1 LPSVRDRGYGH
12 TFLKEEEVMERRTI
26 NIFDLVGGNA
36 AVSTEDGE
44 RLFETISAFLEKG
57 FEVVLDFANIETL
70 LTTFLNAGIG
80 QLYSKYDSPRLRE
93 HLSVSN
99 LAPEDRERM
108 VKTIE
113 RAKEYFRDKE
123 NVEDSIREALDD
135 E

>member
-1 LPSVRDRGYGH
+1 
-12 TFLKEEEVMERRTI
+12 MERKII
-26 NIFDLVGGNA
+26 NIFDVVGGKA

-44 RLFETISAFLEKG
+44 RLFTTISAFLDKD

-70 LTTFLNAGIG
+70 ITTFLNAAIG
-80 QLYSKYDSPRLRE
+80 QLYSKYDSPLLRERLR
-93 HLSVSN
+93 VNN

-113 RAKEYFRDKE
+113 RAKEYFKDKE
-123 NVEDSIREALDD
+123 NIEKDIREAFDD